1 MVEKELLPIGSV
13 VVLKGGL
20 KKLMII
26 GVLQIVQQESETK
39 RYDYIGVIFPEGFLN
54 ADLLVLFNHDQL
66 DEVVYRGFEND
77 EYREFVDRISE
88 ITAFIS

>member
-1 MVEKELLPIGSV
+1 MVEEKLLPIGSV

-26 GVLQIVQQESETK
+26 GVMQIVQQEFETK

-54 ADLLVLFNHDQL
+54 VDLLILFDHDQL
-66 DEVVYRGFEND
+66 DEVVYRGFENK
-77 EYREFVDRISE
+77 EYKDFVDGISE
-88 ITAFIS
+88 VTAFIS